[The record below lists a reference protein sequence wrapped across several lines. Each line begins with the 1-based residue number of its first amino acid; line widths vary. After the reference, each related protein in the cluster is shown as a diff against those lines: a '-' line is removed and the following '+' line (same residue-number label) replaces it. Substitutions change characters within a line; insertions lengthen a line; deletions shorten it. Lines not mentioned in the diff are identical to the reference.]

1 MQDRA
6 RKAARFIDPLCQKQ
20 MPKRK
25 KWNLWNRAGGYSRLC
40 MAGPGEFEVT
50 AARPGRQ
57 GERERHAQALE
68 EVTLQL
74 PGQCDPA
81 HCLR

>member
-1 MQDRA
+1 MQVRA
-6 RKAARFIDPLCQKQ
+6 SNEARFIDPLCQKQ

-25 KWNLWNRAGGYSRLC
+25 KWNLWNRTGGYSRLC
-40 MAGPGEFEVT
+40 MAGLEKSTLQQRARVGRGE
-50 AARPGRQ
+50 G
-57 GERERHAQALE
+57 ERHAQALE

-81 HCLR
+81 HCLP